1 MNLESIKSPADLKQL
16 SVGELTELC
25 SNMRTALIEKISRHG
40 GHFGPNLGMVEA
52 TVALHIVFNS
62 PVDKFV
68 FDVSHQSYIH
78 KMLTGRMSAFVNSD
92 RYDDV
97 SGYTNPHES
106 EHDFFN
112 IGHTST
118 SISLASGLAKARD
131 LNGGKENII
140 AVIGDGSLSGGEAF
154 EGLDTAGTFKS
165 NFIIVVNDNDMSIAE
180 NHGGIYD
187 NLRLLRET
195 NGKAECN
202 LFRAFGL
209 DYRFVNN
216 GNDLESLIATFQ
228 EVKDIDHPIVVHIVT
243 EKGRGYAP
251 AVADKESHHW
261 CGPFDM
267 ATDRQ
272 LYDSDAPSY
281 ASIMTSMLLKRMK
294 EDKSL
299 VVVNAGT
306 PGVIGF
312 NPKER
317 AEAGDQFVD
326 VGIAEEQAAAMVSGI
341 ARNGGH
347 PVWGVGASFIQRAY
361 DQISQDICIN
371 ASPATIVTFYTGIRA
386 LNDVTHLGIYDI
398 AMLSNIPGLVYLAPT
413 CRAEFEAMLNW
424 SIAQDKAPVA
434 IRTASPAPVDLD
446 ITVDS
451 DYSELNK
458 FRVVSEGSDV
468 AIIAVGTMLAD
479 ALKAAELLKAK
490 GINPTIINPRFVSG
504 VDAELLTSLMANHR
518 AVVTVEDGIIDGG
531 FGAKV
536 AHFYAD
542 KDIKVDVIGLP
553 KQFYDRY
560 NPQELCERYD
570 ITAEGIARRVQRL

>member
-1 MNLESIKSPADLKQL
+1 
-16 SVGELTELC
+16 
-25 SNMRTALIEKISRHG
+25 
-40 GHFGPNLGMVEA
+40 
-52 TVALHIVFNS
+52 
-62 PVDKFV
+62 
-68 FDVSHQSYIH
+68 
-78 KMLTGRMSAFVNSD
+78 
-92 RYDDV
+92 
-97 SGYTNPHES
+97 
-106 EHDFFN
+106 
-112 IGHTST
+112 
-118 SISLASGLAKARD
+118 
-131 LNGGKENII
+131 
-140 AVIGDGSLSGGEAF
+140 
-154 EGLDTAGTFKS
+154 
-165 NFIIVVNDNDMSIAE
+165 
-180 NHGGIYD
+180 
-187 NLRLLRET
+187 
-195 NGKAECN
+195 
-202 LFRAFGL
+202 
-209 DYRFVNN
+209 
-216 GNDLESLIATFQ
+216 
-228 EVKDIDHPIVVHIVT
+228 
-243 EKGRGYAP
+243 
-251 AVADKESHHW
+251 
-261 CGPFDM
+261 M

-281 ASIMTSMLLKRMK
+281 ASIMTLMLLKRMK

-570 ITAEGIARRVQRL
+570 ITAEGIARRVQHL